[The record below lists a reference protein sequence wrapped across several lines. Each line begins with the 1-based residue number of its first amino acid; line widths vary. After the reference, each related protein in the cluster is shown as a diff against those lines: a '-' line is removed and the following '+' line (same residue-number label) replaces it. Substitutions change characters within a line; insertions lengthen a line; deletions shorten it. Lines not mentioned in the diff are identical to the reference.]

1 MTKYRVFYNEDC
13 AKYGVQRF
21 GNLWGDCMGDRW
33 QQVCIKDKP
42 PYTYYKKVAQRW
54 LKQLKTIYK

>member
-33 QQVCIKDKP
+33 QQVTLKDKP
-42 PYTYYKKVAQRW
+42 AYTKQKATAKRW
-54 LKQLKTIYK
+54 LEQLKVIYK